1 MDNNCGSYLSGF
13 LELILPVSI
22 LKTADSCHVG
32 CLKFLVLFEE
42 NLKKSILIKSIVE
55 GGGMGVLDT
64 CSTNVY
70 YHVFKY
76 PTSPLVTH
84 SSNTQC
90 KGLMKLV
97 NIVREKILDNV
108 YNSLATLATRS
119 GVLSL
124 LEYPSRYSL
133 ILVLLV
139 NKHWKPSKQESWDSG
154 SCLNAVKTFQFLS
167 AGWLFK

>member
-1 MDNNCGSYLSGF
+1 M
-13 LELILPVSI
+13 
-22 LKTADSCHVG
+22 
-32 CLKFLVLFEE
+32 
-42 NLKKSILIKSIVE
+42 
-55 GGGMGVLDT
+55 VLDP

-139 NKHWKPSKQESWDSG
+139 NKHWKPSKQES
-154 SCLNAVKTFQFLS
+154 
-167 AGWLFK
+167 